1 MSHPTERILWAI
13 DPFAEKQ
20 LQMKTLDTIK
30 NFTRGVSSS
39 IEPISILSPDQLR
52 LPIQAFNAES
62 PSFRLKAEDILQ
74 KWMKQ
79 VKVPG
84 LKPFTLLVS
93 DKYSLRSTAD
103 LLMTYAKDS
112 NASLIALST
121 HARKGVAR
129 VLAGSFAE
137 TLLLHS
143 STPLLV
149 VNPMIKTSKITKILF
164 PTDMSA
170 SSEQAFQKVVTIASH
185 LKAKVFLY
193 HKVEYVIPDTY
204 SVFTHHKAYEE
215 YLEKDLESREEELK
229 TWVSKA
235 STKGVKAE
243 LIFDKRPS
251 FVTQGVLKAVKQ
263 TKSEMVALCSHTGSI
278 GTMMLGSVTRQILRE
293 AKCPVWTVH
302 V

>member
-1 MSHPTERILWAI
+1 MKHPTERILWAI
-13 DPFAEKQ
+13 DPFAEKKLQ
-20 LQMKTLDTIK
+20 LKTLEAIK
-30 NFTRGVSSS
+30 NFTKNAQVT
-39 IEPISILSPDQLR
+39 IEPITVLSPDQLR
-52 LPIQAFNAES
+52 LPIQAFHAES
-62 PSFRLKAEDILQ
+62 ANFRLKAEEILQ
-74 KWMKQ
+74 KWLKE

-84 LKPFTLLVS
+84 LKPYTLLVS
-93 DKYSLRSTAD
+93 DKYSLRSSAD

-121 HARKGVAR
+121 HARKGIAR

-137 TLLLHS
+137 TLLLHA

-149 VNPMIKTSKITKILF
+149 VNPQVKTSKVTKILF

-170 SSEQAFQKVVTIASH
+170 SSEQAFQQVVTIASH
-185 LKAKVFLY
+185 LKAKVILY

-204 SVFTHHKAYEE
+204 SVFTHHKAYEQ

-229 TWVSKA
+229 TWVTKA
-235 STKGVKAE
+235 KETGVKAE
-243 LIFDKRPS
+243 LVFDKKPS

-263 TKSEMVALCSHTGSI
+263 SKSEVLAICSHTGSI